1 MVSSSTNS
9 TSPAKVTQAS
19 IHHEFIERALPAW
32 LTLATPQRL
41 RTLKVGGAGIPGWIR
56 NASKAEHLSM
66 LNALEASWSSQ
77 NDVDKMLMDLQDVYT
92 FAEPLLRQALKEKY
106 GVEDDVKETFLK
118 LYSEVKLS
126 PWAHN
131 FDGGATSRT
140 VSLLDA
146 ALHNFSSS
154 EVFLSGSEFISRPD
168 AQGHFDIKKIRST
181 MSIEQFTALC
191 RELDIGARYK
201 HYLESYLRPTDGLAR
216 GVLQHKVIKSQQ
228 AALKIALQMALLR
241 KDIGAQAYLVVQGMI
256 KGLKGLTLDGVP
268 VRYYHLTM
276 LDTLLKGIVLIAA
289 DLDAPYGANRRIIA
303 YVPHDPEHPLKEYA
317 SLVEFSREL
326 TRQLRDTGQAS
337 SPAQPL
343 SRLSFQQ
350 FFSRFVDHQQRG
362 HFFAALNGQLVR
374 ITQHDKE
381 WGVDLPVWRETPEE
395 HPRLRYGVMRF
406 ENDTETRFNGDLW
419 VYLYQQQQNK
429 ILNDARALVISTAD
443 ADRTE
448 RWAWVENLQK
458 MLSDIFNVALL
469 VVTPFVPFL
478 GELMLAYTAYQLV
491 SEVVEGVLDLS
502 EGLYL
507 AAAEQLIG
515 FTESLVQ
522 LAAFAGGI
530 KIGDLAFSRL
540 SPFIEG
546 AKPVTLPTGKQR
558 LWGQNLEP
566 YQQKALVLAADSK
579 PDELW
584 LHQHDGKPI
593 LRLDTS
599 HFELKKDPQTGKHRV
614 QHPTRPDAYQ
624 PVVESNGAG
633 AFVIEGEQPQSWDEQ
648 TLMARMGQPLD
659 GLTDSFDD
667 IRTVSRT
674 HVDAMRR
681 MYIDNEPPLP
691 LLSDT
696 VTRFRIDRDIQ
707 TFIDQISSEQP
718 QHYLKADVRTQLQL
732 LDGVWPREKPL
743 QLVARDGGVIW
754 QTGSNDSA
762 PVRINED
769 RLNDGDLI
777 ATLLSHLDEGETKTL
792 MEVGLGASVT
802 TAGAHA
808 KILRAELARRAN
820 AKRNFMFNARYKEH
834 ELRWSPQV
842 QAVQSEMPGLPG
854 TVAQELLAVATPE
867 ELQIVAQGRLPSRLK
882 GLALYAREEVR
893 VARAYE
899 GLYLGSIESFDTE
912 TLVLH
917 SLENLPGWPSDVSI
931 QVRLFEY
938 EGGVLDSIGTE
949 HAKLKRTIVS
959 RVDGSFQAYDDQ
971 GHALHAETDLY
982 SSILQA
988 LPDAELNGLNIRRSD
1003 VQTLKQAVRD
1013 HAVRPDRLSTILAQ
1027 SPVPIP
1033 PAFNPTLLRLRGGA
1047 SNGEGVG
1054 SESLNIQ
1061 AVFKD
1066 LVERAYSSEP
1076 LPSLKN
1082 DYLNGLKLIHE
1093 NLSVLDLNYLQWAFH
1108 DAVDSPLVTATM
1120 RQSVELLPELKKL
1133 LSPEQFT
1140 ELLNNMFMD
1149 GEPTPLSDSQR
1160 ELGMTARY
1168 LKRTERTDQYE
1179 SLALAA
1185 KAGNAPSGTL
1195 ADLHSYVEMLGE
1207 HMSAAEKVIEVSS
1220 QTMADL
1226 NMAQRAITRAKELL
1240 PLSGN
1245 QLPSIWE
1252 KGGSAIAA
1260 LKNLRKID
1268 LVTGLP
1274 TAELTTAEAAQAAIN
1289 IKGGNC
1295 SENSKVTFS
1304 ILANQPRTS
1313 EIHIVKATNFDHQYV
1328 VIGDLSHPEQLVAAD
1343 SWPEFPSAHLTS
1355 EGYFTFDPEPVLTLK
1370 PGPAVA
1376 EYAFIDDA
1384 PSGPAVIPP
1393 RGSDDSTLRAIKVAK
1408 LHQKGG
1414 YAQWTSLKELGAT
1427 YVSPDERAVSFERHS
1442 ASVIENRIE
1451 TFEGYYKAISSR

>member
-1 MVSSSTNS
+1 MSV
-9 TSPAKVTQAS
+9 
-19 IHHEFIERALPAW
+19 HHEFIKKAIPAW
-32 LTLATPQRL
+32 LTKATPQRI
-41 RTLKVGGAGIPGWIR
+41 RTLKVGEPGIPEWIKS
-56 NASKAEHLSM
+56 ASRAEHLSVAHAM
-66 LNALEASWSSQ
+66 EASWSSQ
-77 NDVDKMLMDLQDVYT
+77 NDVDKMLMDLQDVYS
-92 FAEPLLRQALKEKY
+92 FAEPLLRQSLKEKY
-106 GVEDDVKETFLK
+106 GIEDDVRETFLK
-118 LYSEVKLS
+118 LYSPVKLS
-126 PWAHN
+126 PWVQN
-131 FDGGATSRT
+131 IDGGAVSRT

-146 ALHNFSSS
+146 ALHNFSRS

-168 AQGHFDIKKIRST
+168 AQGHFEIKKIRNN

-201 HYLESYLRPTDGLAR
+201 HYLENYLRPTDGLAR

-228 AALKIALQMALLR
+228 AALKIALQMALLK
-241 KDIGAQAYLVVQGMI
+241 KDIGAEAYLVVQGMI
-256 KGLKGLTLDGVP
+256 KGLKGLTLDGIA

-276 LDTLLKGIVLIAA
+276 LDTLVKGIVLIAP
-289 DLDAPYGANRRIIA
+289 DLDAPVDGNRRIIV
-303 YVPHDPEHPLKEYA
+303 YVPHDPEHPLKEYP

-326 TRQLRDTGQAS
+326 TRQLRDTGQKS
-337 SPAQPL
+337 TSAQP
-343 SRLSFQQ
+343 SSGFSYQQ
-350 FFSRFVDHQQRG
+350 FFSRFVDHRQRG
-362 HFFAALNGQLVR
+362 HFFAALNGQLVQ
-374 ITQHDKE
+374 ITQHEKE
-381 WGVDLPVWRETPEE
+381 WGVDLPVWRETAVEN
-395 HPRLRYGVMRF
+395 PRLHYGVVRF

-448 RWAWVENLQK
+448 RWAWIENLQK
-458 MLSDIFNVALL
+458 MLLDIFNVALL

-507 AAAEQLIG
+507 EAAEQLIG
-515 FTESLVQ
+515 FTESVVQ

-530 KIGDLAFSRL
+530 KIGNLAFSRL

-648 TLMARMGQPLD
+648 TLMTRMGQPLD

-696 VTRFRIDRDIQ
+696 ATRFRIDRDIQ

-718 QHYLKADVRTQLQL
+718 QHYLKADIRTQLQL
-732 LDGVWPREKPL
+732 LDGVWPGEKPL
-743 QLVARDGGVIW
+743 QLVARDGSVIW

-769 RLNDGDLI
+769 HLNDGDLI

-792 MEVGLGASVT
+792 MEVELGASVT
-802 TAGAHA
+802 TTGAHA
-808 KILRAELARRAN
+808 KILRADIARRAS
-820 AKRNFMFNARYKEH
+820 AKRNFMFNARYLEH
-834 ELRWSPQV
+834 ELRWSAQV

-854 TVAQELLAVATPE
+854 AVAQELLAVATPE

-899 GLYLGSIESFDTE
+899 GLYLASVESFDTE

-938 EGGVLDSIGTE
+938 EGGVLDSIGTDD
-949 HAKLKRTIVS
+949 AKLKRTIVS

-971 GHALHAETDLY
+971 GNALHAETDLY

-1027 SPVPIP
+1027 FPVPIP

-1047 SNGEGVG
+1047 SDGEGVA

-1061 AVFKD
+1061 EVFKD

-1076 LPSLKN
+1076 LPSVKN

-1168 LKRTERTDQYE
+1168 LKRTERKDQYE

-1207 HMSAAEKVIEVSS
+1207 HMTAAEKVIEVSS

-1268 LVTGLP
+1268 LASGLP

-1343 SWPEFPSAHLTS
+1343 SWPEFPSAHLTR

-1384 PSGPAVIPP
+1384 PSGPAVIPA
-1393 RGSDDSTLRAIKVAK
+1393 RGSDDSTLRAIKIAK

-1427 YVSPDERAVSFERHS
+1427 YVAPDERAVSFERHS
-1442 ASVIENRIE
+1442 ASIIENRIE

>member
-9 TSPAKVTQAS
+9 TSPAHVTQAS

-41 RTLKVGGAGIPGWIR
+41 RRLKVGGAGIPGWIR
-56 NASKAEHLSM
+56 NASQAEHLSM

-77 NDVDKMLMDLQDVYT
+77 NDVDKMLMDLQDVRS
-92 FAEPLLRQALKEKY
+92 FAEPVLRQALKEKY
-106 GVEDDVKETFLK
+106 GVEDDVRETFLK

-126 PWAHN
+126 PWGHN
-131 FDGGATSRT
+131 FDGGASSRT

-146 ALHNFSSS
+146 ALHNFSSA

-168 AQGHFDIKKIRST
+168 AQGHFDIKKIRSA

-216 GVLQHKVIKSQQ
+216 GVLQHRVIKSQQ

-241 KDIGAQAYLVVQGMI
+241 KDIGALAYVVVQGMI
-256 KGLKGLTLDGVP
+256 KGLKGLTLDGIP

-303 YVPHDPEHPLKEYA
+303 YVPHDPEHPLKEYP

-337 SPAQPL
+337 PPAQPSSGL
-343 SRLSFQQ
+343 SYQQ

-362 HFFAALNGQLVR
+362 HFFAALNAQLVR
-374 ITQHDKE
+374 VTQHDKE

-395 HPRLRYGVMRF
+395 NPRLRYGVMRF

-429 ILNDARALVISTAD
+429 ILNDARALVISTTD

-507 AAAEQLIG
+507 EAAEQLIG
-515 FTESLVQ
+515 FTESVVQ

-546 AKPVTLPTGKQR
+546 AKPVTLATGKQR

-599 HFELKKDPQTGKHRV
+599 HFELKNDPQTGKHRV

-648 TLMARMGQPLD
+648 TLMARMGPPLD

-707 TFIDQISSEQP
+707 AFIDQISSEQP

-732 LDGVWPREKPL
+732 LDGVWPGERPL
-743 QLVARDGGVIW
+743 QLVARDGSVTW
-754 QTGSNDSA
+754 QTGSNDSV

-792 MEVGLGASVT
+792 MEDVFGASVT
-802 TAGAHA
+802 TTGAHA
-808 KILRAELARRAN
+808 KILRAEIARRAS

-834 ELRWSPQV
+834 ELRWSTQV

-854 TVAQELLAVATPE
+854 AVAQELLAVATPE

-899 GLYLGSIESFDTE
+899 GLYLASVESFDTE

-949 HAKLKRTIVS
+949 HATLKRTIVS

-988 LPDAELNGLNIRRSD
+988 LPDAELTGLNIRRSD

-1027 SPVPIP
+1027 FPVPIP
-1033 PAFNPTLLRLRGGA
+1033 PAFNPALLRLRGGA
-1047 SNGEGVG
+1047 SNVEGVE
-1054 SESLNIQ
+1054 SDSLNTLE
-1061 AVFKD
+1061 VFKD
-1066 LVERAYSSEP
+1066 LVGRAYSSEP
-1076 LPSLKN
+1076 LPSVKK

-1093 NLSVLDLNYLQWAFH
+1093 NLSGQDLNYLQWAFH

-1120 RQSVELLPELKKL
+1120 RQSVELLPELKKM

-1168 LKRTERTDQYE
+1168 LKRTKRTDQYE

-1207 HMSAAEKVIEVSS
+1207 HMSATEKVIEVSS

-1274 TAELTTAEAAQAAIN
+1274 TAELTIAEAAQAAIN

-1343 SWPEFPSAHLTS
+1343 SWPEFPCAHLTS
-1355 EGYFTFDPEPVLTLK
+1355 EGYFTFDPEPVLSLK

-1384 PSGPAVIPP
+1384 PSGTAVIPP
-1393 RGSDDSTLRAIKVAK
+1393 RGSDDSTLRAIKIPK

-1427 YVSPDERAVSFERHS
+1427 YVSPDERAVSFERHN
-1442 ASVIENRIE
+1442 ASVIENRLE